1 MTVANL
7 TLVFGAPRSGTT
19 WLAKILDSHPQVLYR
34 HEPDISQPTDIPIVC
49 GPEDFDRYVEPMRR
63 FVQAMLAT
71 RSVKAAGSLPV
82 FRKTFDSPLTFGARV
97 GAVYSIR
104 LLQKM
109 LSRHRTR
116 GLTVPEFGSPL
127 TRPDIHPLIKSVTS
141 LGRVG
146 LMLKAVPTAR
156 AILIVR
162 NPLGQVASR
171 LDGLA
176 RGKFE
181 RGGGFDRRLLVSPQ
195 ARQFGLTASVLDR
208 LKLPEQLAWEWAVL
222 NAMALETVRGLPQTR
237 VVRYVDLLEQPMQH
251 ARELLAFA
259 GLAWHPATED
269 FVDRSTRY
277 QGPDLYYQV
286 FRNIETQKEKWR
298 DRIDLAAQRQ
308 ILGVMQAAEM
318 TQLWPELQD

>member
-1 MTVANL
+1 MPFRNL
-7 TLVFGAPRSGTT
+7 TFVVGAPRSGTT

-34 HEPDISQPTDIPIVC
+34 HEPDLSQRTTIPLVC
-49 GPEDFDRYVEPMRR
+49 GPEEFDRYVEPMRR
-63 FVQAMLAT
+63 FVQELLAT

-82 FRKTFDSPLTFGARV
+82 FRKTFDNTLTFGARV

-104 LLQKM
+104 LLQKL

-116 GLTVPEFGSPL
+116 GLAVPEFGNPL
-127 TRPDIHPLIKSVTS
+127 ARPDIHPVIKSVTS

-171 LDGLA
+171 MDGLA

-181 RGGGFDRRLLVSPQ
+181 RGGGFDRRLLATPQ
-195 ARQFGLTASVLDR
+195 AQRFGLTANGLDR
-208 LKLPEQLAWEWAVL
+208 LRLPEQLAWEWAVL

-237 VVRYVDLLEQPMQH
+237 VVRYVDLLEQPMLH

-259 GLAWHPATED
+259 GLAWHPATEN
-269 FVDRSTRY
+269 FVYRSTRY

-298 DRIDLAAQRQ
+298 DRIDQAAQRQ
-308 ILGVMQAAEM
+308 ILGVIQAAGM
-318 TQLWPELQD
+318 SQLWPELQD